1 MPLKSAIG
9 KPTKKPID
17 RMAAARAAKVAK
29 AAARKAPEPDFDPS
43 YGGNYGDASQML
55 ERRRPGTQPNSR
67 ARSAVER
74 AEERLRAN
82 DPEVARVK
90 RKKAQMPGM
99 DIGYNDDRQMEHDRA
114 VASRQRGEAEVDE
127 DGYDPDSLGEGE
139 EIIETAAQRR
149 ARLQQRASARMSPV
163 GRREDDGSRIAP
175 RIPARNSYGRIQAF
189 NRAGKLISR
198 THYATSDKFDVPL
211 HFIPDGWTYQWLSQE
226 TVGKTNN
233 NSHFFANGW
242 EPVPAKRHDGVF
254 TQKGYEG
261 HIVVDGMIL
270 VERPV
275 QLTIEA
281 RLEEI
286 KAAKSL
292 LKTQNEQFQPKL
304 PGARSSRYR
313 GTEMRIKRDLE
324 EMPDEMRPRLIE
336 DDGSMENVL

>member
-1 MPLKSAIG
+1 
-9 KPTKKPID
+9 
-17 RMAAARAAKVAK
+17 MAAARAAKVAK
-29 AAARKAPEPDFDPS
+29 AAARKATEPDFDPS

-55 ERRRPGTQPNSR
+55 ERRRAGTQPNSR
-67 ARSAVER
+67 AKSAVER
-74 AEERLRAN
+74 AEERLHAN
-82 DPEVARVK
+82 SPEVRRVT

-99 DIGYNDDRQMEHDRA
+99 DIGYNDDRAMEIERKTAAAFLADMAARA
-114 VASRQRGEAEVDE
+114 ADD

-139 EIIETAAQRR
+139 EIIETEAQRR
-149 ARLQQRASARMSPV
+149 ARLAQRASARMSPV
-163 GRREDDGSRIAP
+163 GRREADGSRIAP
-175 RIPARNSYGRIQAF
+175 RIPARNEYGRIQAF

-198 THYATSDKFDVPL
+198 THNATSDKFDVPL

-226 TVGKTNN
+226 TVGKANN

-261 HIVVDGMIL
+261 HIVVDGMML

-281 RLEEI
+281 RLEEL
-286 KAAKSL
+286 KRAKL
-292 LKTQNEQFQPKL
+292 QLKTQNEQFQPKL

-313 GTEMRIKRDLE
+313 GTEMRVKRDLE
-324 EMPDEMRPRLIE
+324 EMPDEIRPRLVE